1 MILGVKRS
9 VVGMSRRYKAG
20 RDLARTMLQP
30 HTALSH
36 PTSTGFIMSSTTPEP
51 LSRRRILLDLLHP
64 YRLRIA
70 LALVAL
76 IVAAG
81 CILFIG
87 QGLKQV
93 IDHGFIAGSEALL
106 DYALLGLLG
115 VILVLSLATFS
126 RFYLVSWLGERITA
140 DLRRRVFAHLLT
152 LPPAFFEQNR
162 TGDVL
167 SRLTNDTTQLE
178 TVIGSSV
185 SMALRNVLLLIG
197 GLIMLAITSLK
208 LTALVLLAIPFVL
221 VPIITFG
228 RRLRKLARASQD
240 RVADVGAYTDE
251 VIHEIRT
258 VQAYGHESA
267 STAEFN
273 ARVEDTF
280 STAVARIRQRALLV
294 AAVITLVFSAIALI
308 LWVGGHDVLAGRISG
323 GELSAFIFYAVVV
336 AGAMGTIS
344 EVVGDLQRAA
354 GATERLVELLTTPS
368 TIIIAPQ
375 PTPLPQPAR
384 GAVSMQQVRFAY
396 PTRPDTPVFD
406 DFTLEIAAGEKVA
419 LVGPSG
425 AGKTTVF
432 QLLQRFY
439 DPLAGRVC
447 IDGIDLTTAD
457 LNDVRR
463 HIALVPQDP
472 VIFAT
477 SVRDNVR
484 YARPDANDDDV
495 IAACE
500 AAYAMEFIQALPE
513 GLDTFLGERGIR
525 LSGGQK
531 QRLAI
536 ARAILADRPIL
547 LLDEATSALDSNSE
561 LVVQQAL
568 EHLMKNR
575 TTLMIAHRL
584 STVVNADRILVLQSG
599 RIVASGT
606 HNRLLAENPLY
617 RQLARLQ
624 FQLDAPVV

>member
-1 MILGVKRS
+1 
-9 VVGMSRRYKAG
+9 
-20 RDLARTMLQP
+20 
-30 HTALSH
+30 
-36 PTSTGFIMSSTTPEP
+36 MSSTTPEP
-51 LSRRRILLDLLHP
+51 LSRRRILLDLLYP
-64 YRLRIA
+64 YRLRTA

-115 VILVLSLATFS
+115 VIVVLSLATFS

-140 DLRRRVFAHLLT
+140 NLRRRVFAHLLT

-575 TTLMIAHRL
+575 TTLMVAHRL

>member
-1 MILGVKRS
+1 
-9 VVGMSRRYKAG
+9 MS
-20 RDLARTMLQP
+20 L
-30 HTALSH
+30 
-36 PTSTGFIMSSTTPEP
+36 TTPEP
-51 LSRRRILLDLLHP
+51 LSRRRILLDLLYP

-115 VILVLSLATFS
+115 VIVVLSLATFS

-344 EVVGDLQRAA
+344 EVIGDLQRAA

-384 GAVSMQQVRFAY
+384 GAVSMHQVRFAY

-406 DFTLEIAAGEKVA
+406 DFTLEVAAGEKVA

-447 IDGIDLTTAD
+447 IDDIDLTTAD

-500 AAYAMEFIQALPE
+500 AAYAMEFIQTLPE

>member
-1 MILGVKRS
+1 M
-9 VVGMSRRYKAG
+9 
-20 RDLARTMLQP
+20 D
-30 HTALSH
+30 
-36 PTSTGFIMSSTTPEP
+36 STLPAP
-51 LSRRRILLDLLHP
+51 LSRRQILLDLLRP
-64 YRLRIA
+64 YRGRIA
-70 LALVAL
+70 LALIAL
-76 IVAAG
+76 VVAAS

-115 VILVLSLATFS
+115 VIVVLSLATFS

-344 EVVGDLQRAA
+344 EVIGDLQRAA

-384 GAVSMQQVRFAY
+384 GAVSMHQVRFAY

-439 DPLAGRVC
+439 DPLVGRVC

-472 VIFAT
+472 VIFGT

-624 FQLDAPVV
+624 FQLDAPAI